1 MSRKRYAE
9 GGKLDP
15 DAVARFGEASERAL
29 KQEALTRF
37 GEAGE
42 RALKEKGYAR
52 GGRAKAC
59 DESPFS
65 SAYVPPSRDKRR

>member
-15 DAVARFGEASERAL
+15 DAVGEASERAL